1 MIDVG
6 QYSEYAL
13 DSEYARVL
21 NMLGLHMVLNKILH
35 RKYLAGSEYPSY
47 SEYSEYT
54 CLTGF

>member
-35 RKYLAGSEYPSY
+35 GKYLTGSEHASY